1 MDSIIVLTPAQLK
14 QLVRETIS
22 EVLDRT
28 PQPTQQEYFTR
39 EEASELLKVSLV
51 TIDKYSKQGLIRS
64 HRIGGRVLFHAED
77 IRSALQTI
85 DDFKY
90 KRR

>member
-1 MDSIIVLTPAQLK
+1 MDSIIVLTPEQLK
-14 QLVRETIS
+14 QLIRETIS

-28 PQPTQQEYFTR
+28 PQATQQEYFTR
-39 EEASELLKVSLV
+39 EEASELLKVSLP

-64 HRIGGRVLFHAED
+64 QRIGGRILFHADD
-77 IRSALQTI
+77 IRGALQSI
-85 DDFKY
+85 DELKY

>member
-28 PQPTQQEYFTR
+28 SQPTQQEYFTR

-64 HRIGGRVLFHAED
+64 QRIGGRILFHAED
-77 IRSALQTI
+77 ILSALQTI